1 MLSRSISLAMRG
13 IFASLRHALQA
24 HFGSQLLPEK
34 GAEFQ
39 LSSCQ
44 EHLGPRPVITQQTCT
59 HRTSCKAPCRLQAWC
74 RTALPMLCT
83 WRLQRVSYN
92 VFIRKQVLPF
102 IHFAILIVKKSYWF
116 FKEVHLSICFVC
128 AYTRVYRV
136 WYLRAW
142 RKLFDGRKPAADMSK

>member
-59 HRTSCKAPCRLQAWC
+59 HRTSCKAPCRLQARC

-83 WRLQRVSYN
+83 WRLQRASCN

-102 IHFAILIVKKSYWF
+102 IHFAILIVKKKLHIFQRSAF
-116 FKEVHLSICFVC
+116 EHMLCV
-128 AYTRVYRV
+128 RVYAGV
-136 WYLRAW
+136 QGLIPESME
-142 RKLFDGRKPAADMSK
+142 KTV